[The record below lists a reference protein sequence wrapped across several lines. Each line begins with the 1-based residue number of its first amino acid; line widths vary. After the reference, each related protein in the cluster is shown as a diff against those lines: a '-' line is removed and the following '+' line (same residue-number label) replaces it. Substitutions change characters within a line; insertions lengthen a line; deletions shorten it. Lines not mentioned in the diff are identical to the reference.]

1 LDSPTPHAEK
11 TAIFALLLAWLCANG
26 VLLDAA
32 QVLAWAK
39 MFAGYSSSMSV
50 AAALDATFDPEK
62 PCNLCVGISTARDT
76 AKQQLPQAVERAA
89 EKLLL
94 ALHRPEPIVLTHD
107 AGDWPATLAS
117 VAPSRTESVPV
128 PPPRA

>member
-1 LDSPTPHAEK
+1 MGKKP
-11 TAIFALLLAWLCANG
+11 AIFALLFAWLCANG

-50 AAALDATFDPEK
+50 AAALEATFDAEK
-62 PCNLCVGISTARDT
+62 PCGMCLGISA
-76 AKQQLPQAVERAA
+76 AKEASKKQLPQAVERSA
-89 EKLLL
+89 EKLQL
-94 ALHRPEPIVLTHD
+94 ALHRPEPIVLTPD
-107 AGDWPATLAS
+107 AGHWPAPLAS

>member
-1 LDSPTPHAEK
+1 MRKK
-11 TAIFALLLAWLCANG
+11 TALFALLLAWLCANG

-39 MFAGYSSSMSV
+39 MFAGYSNTMSV
-50 AAALDATFDPEK
+50 AAALDATFDPAK
-62 PCNLCVGISTARDT
+62 PCNLCVGISTARDA
-76 AKQQLPQAVERAA
+76 AKQQLPQAVERTA

-94 ALHRPEPIVLTHD
+94 ALHRPDPIVLTND
-107 AGDWPATLAS
+107 TGDWPAMLAS
-117 VAPSRTESVPV
+117 VAPSRTDSVPV

>member
-1 LDSPTPHAEK
+1 MRNKP
-11 TAIFALLLAWLCANG
+11 AIFALLFAWLCANG

-39 MFAGYSSSMSV
+39 MFAGYSSTLSI

-62 PCNLCVGISTARDT
+62 PCGMCLGISAAKETS
-76 AKQQLPQAVERAA
+76 KQQLPQAVEQSA
-89 EKLLL
+89 EKLQL
-94 ALHRPEPIVLTHD
+94 ALHRPEPIVLTHE
-107 AGDWPATLAS
+107 AGAWPATPARE
-117 VAPSRTESVPV
+117 APRRTKSVPV

>member
-1 LDSPTPHAEK
+1 MRNKP
-11 TAIFALLLAWLCANG
+11 AIFALLFAWLCANG

-50 AAALDATFDPEK
+50 AAALDATFDAEK
-62 PCNLCVGISTARDT
+62 PCGMCLGISA
-76 AKQQLPQAVERAA
+76 AKEASKQQLPQAVERSA
-89 EKLLL
+89 EKLQL
-94 ALHRPEPIVLTHD
+94 ALHRSEPIVLSHA
-107 AGDWPATLAS
+107 AGDWPAPLAS